1 MTPTRYPHL
10 ALIAGRPVTR
20 VPHDCKAFRAAP
32 RPAHVVLHAVRVAR
46 WIAVF
51 TLAGLATW
59 ALLAGGLSLDV
70 IFGALP

>member
-10 ALIAGRPVTR
+10 ALIAGRLVTR

-32 RPAHVVLHAVRVAR
+32 RPAYVVLHAVRMAR
-46 WIAVF
+46 WIAAL
-51 TLAGLATW
+51 TLAGLVTW
-59 ALLAGGLSLDV
+59 ALFAGGLSIDV